1 MIQKK
6 DIFIGLLIGFLGA
19 FVGTFI
25 SLHFFTNQGFV
36 EGFNVMKKA
45 GMIGKV
51 ITLGCIPN
59 LIIFFLLLKKDKDL
73 MARGVILSMFLLVIL
88 TLLL

>member
-6 DIFIGLLIGFLGA
+6 DIFIGFFIGFLTA
-19 FVGTFI
+19 FIGTFVV
-25 SLHFFTNQGFV
+25 LYLFTNQGLV
-36 EGFNVMKKA
+36 EGFSNMKKA

-59 LIIFFLLLKKDKDL
+59 LILFFILLKKNKDL

-88 TLLL
+88 TVIL